1 MSSRNIVITG
11 GAGGLGKVMREQFLS
26 HGDQVHI
33 ADVKLDFDAVN
44 PPHPRLRGSTC
55 DVGDNAAVERLFT
68 EVAKWMPHIDVLINN
83 VGIAGPR
90 APLEA
95 VTDAQWLESLQIN
108 LLGAIRSIRQVL
120 PGMKAAGRGVILNIS
135 TSSVVTRPL
144 NRSPYVVTKGAIE
157 TLTTALARELGPH
170 GIRCNALRPGMMDNE
185 RMHGVLRRV
194 ANDTGQSVEQLL
206 ESELKFVSLRTM
218 IPMQDVAGMALFL
231 TSEAAARITGQVIAV
246 DGGCEWE
253 S

>member
-1 MSSRNIVITG
+1 
-11 GAGGLGKVMREQFLS
+11 
-26 HGDQVHI
+26 
-33 ADVKLDFDAVN
+33 
-44 PPHPRLRGSTC
+44 
-55 DVGDNAAVERLFT
+55 
-68 EVAKWMPHIDVLINN
+68 
-83 VGIAGPR
+83 
-90 APLEA
+90 
-95 VTDAQWLESLQIN
+95 LESLQIN

-120 PGMKAAGRGVILNIS
+120 PGMKAAGCGVILNIS